1 MSSFNSINTMI
12 KISHIVVIYLWTV
25 YTQNE
30 LKNFL
35 ETFQGEERNV
45 RENLTRDD
53 SFSFGMSCNPL
64 WGYHRP
70 MK

>member
-1 MSSFNSINTMI
+1 MI
-12 KISHIVVIYLWTV
+12 KISYIVVIYLWII

-30 LKNFL
+30 LKNFI
-35 ETFQGEERNV
+35 ETLQGEKRNV

-53 SFSFGMSCNPL
+53 SSSFGVSCNPL